1 MTTDNRLKTALLGSG
16 AAMALLA
23 GPAFAADEVTDLKAQ
38 IDALQNR
45 LDSIESTQ
53 KKQSVER
60 VAPAQAVTGGE
71 FPGSWKL
78 PGSDTSISF
87 SGYVKA
93 DAMYTHSSHS
103 QSISDS
109 FVVSSIPLDGSV
121 GDNQGGD
128 FRLHARQSRVRFD
141 SRTPTEWGSLRTRIE
156 GDFFGANGN
165 QRFSNSNSFRI
176 RHAWGQLGPVLAGQT
191 WTTFQDQDTF
201 FDTVDFF
208 GAAGQEFI
216 RQAQIR
222 YTAGLGKELSADL
235 AIENP
240 EQINARNV
248 ANAAVT
254 NANFQDKMPDLIAA
268 LRWRPSWGA
277 VNVSGVLRNF
287 NYDDGAGAQDNAWGY
302 GGHVGVTV
310 KLWGKDY
317 IGAVFNAGDG
327 LGRYITGIG
336 ALDYTV
342 GCSSGQ
348 GRTAMVAG
356 CGADINTMTSWGG
369 WASFTHYWT
378 DTLRSNLIYGE
389 GANQVDTSQL
399 GNAGRGLTNSGRSVH
414 VNLLWN
420 PVSKVTIGLEYMHG
434 WRTVA
439 KTAGFATDTDG
450 NAGRFQLGMQYNF

>member
-1 MTTDNRLKTALLGSG
+1 MTNNTLKTALLGSG
-16 AAMALLA
+16 AAIALLA
-23 GPAFAADEVTDLKAQ
+23 GPAFAADEVTDLKSQ

-53 KKQSVER
+53 KKQSVQR

-87 SGYVKA
+87 SGYVQA
-93 DAMYTHSSHS
+93 DAMYTHGASS
-103 QSISDS
+103 QAIGDS
-109 FVVSSIPLDGSV
+109 FVVSSIPVDNSV
-121 GDNQGGD
+121 ANNQGGD

-141 SRTPTEWGSLRTRIE
+141 SRTPTEWGSMRTRIE
-156 GDFFGANGN
+156 GDFFGAGGN
-165 QRFSNSNSFRI
+165 QRFSNSTTFRI

-240 EQINARNV
+240 EQINVRNV

-254 NANFQDKMPDLIAA
+254 NANFQDKTPDFIAA

-277 VNVSGVLRNF
+277 VNVAGVLRNF
-287 NYDDGAGAQDNAWGY
+287 NYDDGAGAQDDAWGG
-302 GGHVGVTV
+302 GGHVGVTI

-317 IGAVFNAGDG
+317 IGGVFNYGPG
-327 LGRYITGIG
+327 LGRYVTGVG
-336 ALDYTV
+336 ARDYTV
-342 GCSSGQ
+342 GCSTGA

-356 CGADINTMTSWGG
+356 CGADLDVVTTWGG

-378 DTLRSNLIYGE
+378 DTLRSNIIYGE
-389 GANQVDTSQL
+389 GGSNANVHQL
-399 GNAGRGLTNSGRSVH
+399 GNAARGQTDHGRSVH

-420 PVSKVTIGLEYMHG
+420 PVSKVTIGLEYIHG
-434 WRTVA
+434 WRHTA
-439 KTAGFATDTDG
+439 ATAGFGTETSG
-450 NAGRFQLGMQYNF
+450 TAGRLQLGMQYNF